1 MQVVPNSSS
10 AARGVDAP
18 RSLAAWKGG
27 RATAAMLASALI
39 NVALLVQSHIGVNA
53 DVYSTLD
60 LGGAAAAPAP
70 APGSNACASG
80 KDAEIW
86 EGTVKSAGNTSAA
99 DIEAAWDAMANG
111 VRACPYLE
119 ADSLKSVRNDVLFYL
134 SVAGISGKPVSHL
147 LTEQWGIS
155 TSCADCWAAAAQ
167 CNLNTCVDK
176 CISKVTNGFCPLAD
190 AAEDAACL
198 KCVDDNC
205 FPALEQC
212 SGLTHIG
219 IPQTSNKCAAPSPAL
234 APTTKPRANVSVTVT
249 GQCFD
254 VRAKQANESRVR
266 EELKKWTLYNNFEI
280 TFVKAVQKAIEG
292 GAYTLGYLIAG
303 ASGVWPYTKTSLM
316 MLCWFYPM
324 TAARRGY
331 GLLWLARLGRWSLVD
346 VYSVIVL
353 IVGLRID
360 KTLPTGGPLSTRSA
374 SNVSIY
380 CFAIAAL
387 QALLQGEYM
396 RYCNRELSRESGLH
410 SSAGGG
416 GLDVKRFALLL
427 CTIGAFMGYYIGMIS
442 PVCTVTLGG
451 VCATFDGPNKATYT
465 GIGVGLALTDS
476 CQLGGFGEIFLS
488 AIFMLTAVIAPF
500 LTLAGF
506 LFFVAVPQALVTRA
520 PSLARFF
527 LILGNFA
534 CLDVFFISM
543 LVLVREF
550 EGLIESSLGKEVDK
564 ICPAGLGNMPC
575 IKFVGTLEHGC
586 KAIAGATLFM
596 WAAMGCAR
604 LVNDATVSPV
614 SKNTIKPTN

>member
-1 MQVVPNSSS
+1 MQVVPSSSS

-27 RATAAMLASALI
+27 RATAVMLASALI
-39 NVALLVQSHIGVNA
+39 NVALLVQSHIGINA
-53 DVYSTLD
+53 DVYSTLN

-70 APGSNACASG
+70 APGSSACASG
-80 KDAEIW
+80 KDFEIW
-86 EGTVKSAGNTSAA
+86 EGTVKNAGTASAA
-99 DIEAAWDAMANG
+99 DIEAAWDALANG
-111 VRACPYLE
+111 VRACPYLK

-134 SVAGISGKPVSHL
+134 SVAGLGGKPVSHL
-147 LTEQWGIS
+147 LTEQWGVN

-167 CNLNTCVDK
+167 CNLNSCVTA
-176 CISKVTNGFCPLAD
+176 CLSKVENGFCPLAD

-198 KCVDDNC
+198 KCVDENC
-205 FPALEQC
+205 FPAFEQC

-219 IPQTSNKCAAPSPAL
+219 IAQTSHKCSASSPAL
-234 APTTKPRANVSVTVT
+234 APTTKPRANASVT

-254 VRAKQANESRVR
+254 VRAKQANESHVR
-266 EELKKWTLYNNFEI
+266 EELKKWILYNNFEI

-303 ASGVWPYTKTSLM
+303 ASGVWPYTKTLLM
-316 MLCWFYPM
+316 MLCWYYPM

-380 CFAIAAL
+380 CFALAAL

-396 RYCNRELSRESGLH
+396 RYCNRQLSRESGLD
-410 SSAGGG
+410 SSAGRG

-427 CTIGAFMGYYIGMIS
+427 CTIGAFMGYFLGMTS
-442 PVCTVTLGG
+442 PVCTVTVGG

-476 CQLGGFGEIFLS
+476 CQLGGSGEIFLA
-488 AIFMLTAVIAPF
+488 AIFLLTAVIAPF

-520 PSLARFF
+520 PALARFF

-550 EGLIESSLGKEVDK
+550 EGLIAGSLGKEVDK

-575 IKFVGTLEHGC
+575 IKFVGSLEHGC

-604 LVNDATVSPV
+604 LVNDAVATG
-614 SKNTIKPTN
+614 SKHSISIKPAS

>member
-1 MQVVPNSSS
+1 M
-10 AARGVDAP
+10 
-18 RSLAAWKGG
+18 
-27 RATAAMLASALI
+27 
-39 NVALLVQSHIGVNA
+39 
-53 DVYSTLD
+53 
-60 LGGAAAAPAP
+60 
-70 APGSNACASG
+70 
-80 KDAEIW
+80 
-86 EGTVKSAGNTSAA
+86 SAA
-99 DIEAAWDAMANG
+99 DIEAAWDALANG

-134 SVAGISGKPVSHL
+134 SVAGLGGKPVGKL
-147 LTEQWGIS
+147 LVDQWGIS
-155 TSCADCWAAAAQ
+155 TSCAGCWVAAAD
-167 CNLNTCVDK
+167 CNVQSCVTA
-176 CISKVTNGFCPLAD
+176 CINKVTIGFCPLAD

-198 KCVDDNC
+198 KCVEDKC

-212 SGLTHIG
+212 SGLTHTG
-219 IPQTSNKCAAPSPAL
+219 IAQTSNKCPDQSGPAP
-234 APTTKPRANVSVTVT
+234 APTTKPSADTSAT

-254 VRAKQANESRVR
+254 VRAKQANESQVR

-292 GAYTLGYLIAG
+292 GAYTLGYLIAI

-324 TAARRGY
+324 SAARRGY

-380 CFAIAAL
+380 CFALAAL

-396 RYCNRELSRESGLH
+396 RYCNRQLSREAGLV
-410 SSAGGG
+410 SSAGRV
-416 GLDVKRFALLL
+416 GLNVKRSALLL
-427 CTIGAFMGYYIGMIS
+427 CVIGAFMGYYIGMTS
-442 PVCTVTLGG
+442 PVCTVTVGG
-451 VCATFDGPNKATYT
+451 VCATFDGPNEATYT

-476 CQLGGFGEIFLS
+476 CQLGGSGEIFMA
-488 AIFMLTAVIAPF
+488 AIFVLTAVIAPF

-520 PSLARFF
+520 PALARFF

-550 EGLIESSLGKEVDK
+550 EGLIAGSLGKEVDK
-564 ICPAGLGNMPC
+564 ICPSGLGDTPC
-575 IKFVGTLEHGC
+575 IKFVGSLEYGC
-586 KAIAGATLFM
+586 KTIAIATLFM

-604 LVNDATVSPV
+604 LVNDAVTTG
-614 SKNTIKPTN
+614 SKHSISIKPAG